1 MVVLLPCLP
10 APFVRLP
17 KRLRMVAS
25 TTINKGSNALTADDS
40 SLNNRLKKR
49 STFATRELIDRSSVE
64 RISLTRIA
72 RAAKVSEQW
81 LLS

>member
-1 MVVLLPCLP
+1 MVV
-10 APFVRLP
+10 A
-17 KRLRMVAS
+17 
-25 TTINKGSNALTADDS
+25 TTINKGSNALTADDN

-49 STFATRELIDRSSVE
+49 STFATRELIDRSIVE

-72 RAAKVSEQW
+72 CAAKVSEQW